1 VSVDDPIFE
10 AVVDR
15 LVTAGCVAAAEE
27 AAAFLAAAPD
37 ERTLEAW
44 LCRREQGEPP
54 AWITGTV
61 RFCGQTL
68 HIAPGVYVPRHQSE
82 ELAQSAAQLLPHNGL
97 AVDFCTGAGAVA
109 AHLKAQV
116 PTATVIGIDID
127 VRAAL
132 CARRNGVPTAV
143 GDLAEP
149 LRRDHR
155 FDLVTAVA
163 PYVPAGEL
171 RLLPS
176 DVQRYEPRLA
186 LDGGADGLDLVR
198 RIVAASQRLLRPGG
212 WLLVELGG
220 EQGETLSRALEAAGF
235 DRITPWR
242 DSDGDLRGVAS
253 QMTS

>member
-1 VSVDDPIFE
+1 
-10 AVVDR
+10 VVDR
-15 LVTAGCVAAAEE
+15 LMTAGCVAAAEE

-37 ERTLEAW
+37 EHTLEAW
-44 LCRREQGEPP
+44 LCRREHGEPP

-68 HIAPGVYVPRHQSE
+68 HIASGVYVPRAQTE
-82 ELAQSAAQLLPHNGL
+82 ELARRAARLLPPNGL

-127 VRAAL
+127 ARASA
-132 CARRNGVPTAV
+132 CARRNGVPTVVA
-143 GDLAEP
+143 DLAEP
-149 LRRDHR
+149 LRRGDG

-171 RLLPS
+171 RLLPA
-176 DVQRYEPRLA
+176 DVQRYEPTFA
-186 LDGGADGLDLVR
+186 LNGGADGLDLVR
-198 RIVAASQRLLRPGG
+198 RVVTAARRLLCPGG

-220 EQGETLSRALEAAGF
+220 EQDEALSPALEAAGF

-242 DSDGDLRGVAS
+242 DSNGDLRGLAC
-253 QMTS
+253 QAGTRGPLI

>member
-1 VSVDDPIFE
+1 VPRLE

-27 AAAFLAAAPD
+27 AAAFLSAAPD

-44 LCRREQGEPP
+44 VCRREQGEPP

-82 ELAQSAAQLLPHNGL
+82 ELARSAAQLLPHNGL

-127 VRAAL
+127 ARAAL
-132 CARRNGVPTAV
+132 CARRNGVPTLVA
-143 GDLAEP
+143 DLGEP
-149 LRRDHR
+149 LRRGDR

-171 RLLPS
+171 RLLPA

-198 RIVAASQRLLRPGG
+198 RIVAAAQRLLRPGG
-212 WLLVELGG
+212 WLLVEVGG
-220 EQGETLSRALEAAGF
+220 EQDTLLASTVAAAGF
-235 DRITPWR
+235 DPITPWR
-242 DSDGDLRGVAS
+242 DGDGDLRGVAC
-253 QMTS
+253 QAPG